1 MLNKNLDNQKTY
13 DFVSEIQ
20 KLGDDYNQYVDKHKD
35 SGINIQDKYQE
46 DTGYSLRAK
55 VEEIY
60 ENNDLKNS
68 FHKKIKTQPTFD
80 KIGYALRGYERKQKN
95 TPSNDFEKEQWARED
110 YNPKIALSSRIDYTL
125 NTLDNISNVL
135 QRNEKREKHI
145 HEVKSV
151 SDLKFGDVI
160 EMYQPYEE
168 KHLKRNTKNSVDSR
182 GQNRYYGV
190 VQPLPNGDVLAVSF
204 YGHRNQS
211 DDGLALKYSEEYPY
225 PASKAVSPS
234 LDIGSKNLIQIPRN
248 AIIKGNLL
256 KEKQDAASFG
266 KVYDKFQTKIKVLEM
281 SPENMTKFKKFK
293 SMINKNELDIG
304 WSKDKNEVIPA
315 SPKGERMFNP
325 EYHDRAK
332 FLLQAGIYEERNI
345 MLNKRL
351 ERQQIIRD
359 NKFGDKPIRI
369 QSNYQKEF
377 VNKEQHGNKK
387 SRHDFER

>member
-1 MLNKNLDNQKTY
+1 MLNKNLNNQKTL
-13 DFVSEIQ
+13 DFITEIQ
-20 KLGDDYNQYVDKHKD
+20 ELNDAYNKHVDKYHNQEV
-35 SGINIQDKYQE
+35 NIQNKFQE
-46 DTGYSLRAK
+46 DTGYSLKAK
-55 VEEIY
+55 VQEIY
-60 ENNDLKNS
+60 ENSDLKNN
-68 FHKKIKTQPTFD
+68 FHKKVKVQPTFE
-80 KIGYALRGYERKQKN
+80 KIAFAIQSYERKEKN
-95 TPSNDFEKEQWARED
+95 TPSNDYEKDQWSRED
-110 YNPKIALSSRIDYTL
+110 YDPKISLTSRVNYTL
-125 NTLDNISNVL
+125 NTLDDISEVL
-135 QRNEKREKHI
+135 KRNEKRQKHI

-168 KHLKRNTKNSVDSR
+168 EHLKKHTKNSIDSR

-204 YGHRNQS
+204 YGHRTQS
-211 DDGLALKYSEEYPY
+211 DDSLQLNYSDEYPY

-266 KVYDKFQTKIKVLEM
+266 KKYDKFQTKIKVLEI
-281 SPENMTKFKKFK
+281 SPENMNKFKKFK

-315 SPKGERMFNP
+315 SPAGKRMFNS

-332 FLLQAGIYEERNI
+332 YLLAAGIYEKRNL
-345 MLNKRL
+345 MLNQRL

-359 NKFGDKPIRI
+359 NKFGKKPIRI

-377 VNKEQHGNKK
+377 IKKERHENRK
-387 SRHDFER
+387 SNHDFER